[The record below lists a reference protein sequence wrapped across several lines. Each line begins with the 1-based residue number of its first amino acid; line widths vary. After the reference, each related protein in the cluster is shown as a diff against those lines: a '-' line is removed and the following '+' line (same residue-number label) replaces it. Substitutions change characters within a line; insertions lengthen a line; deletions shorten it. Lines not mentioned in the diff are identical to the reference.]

1 MGALGGVKARSTKK
15 GREPCKVPAGTS
27 KSKYRRRRGNLGFD
41 YRQACAVLR
50 PELLAKLPERGR
62 DEEALFDLDHV
73 SYTP

>member
-1 MGALGGVKARSTKK
+1 MTNRD
-15 GREPCKVPAGTS
+15 GRQRRAPF
-27 KSKYRRRRGNLGFD
+27 RHRRRGRLGFS

-62 DEEALFDLDHV
+62 DEAALFDLDHV